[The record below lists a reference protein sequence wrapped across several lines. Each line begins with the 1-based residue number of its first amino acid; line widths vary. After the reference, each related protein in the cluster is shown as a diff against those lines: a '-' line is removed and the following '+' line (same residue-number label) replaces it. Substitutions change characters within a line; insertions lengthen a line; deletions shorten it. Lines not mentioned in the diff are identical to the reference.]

1 MHVNMRSAY
10 ERCGSVDGTFTL
22 YTEKIVSKISW
33 RANRN
38 VSFCIENSHIRR
50 TSEEEKE
57 CAIIEL
63 YILKITTVVE
73 LSNEPTN
80 DVSYDLLCE
89 CVIYV
94 VAFNWVYELRT
105 AKQSASQSVR
115 RKMEIEAEKKY
126 ANQFVASNWIHKNAS
141 KNFFN

>member
-1 MHVNMRSAY
+1 MRSAY